1 MTFFKNI
8 SGAFASDA
16 SADRGSTVETVL
28 LIAGFAVIAIL
39 VVSWIGGA
47 IAGQAANTAACIAS
61 GSTTTCASDTY
72 GVSNTVSSNINAQK
86 GGRF

>member
-8 SGAFASDA
+8 SGAFSSEA

-39 VVSWIGGA
+39 VVSWVGGA

-61 GSTTTCASDTY
+61 GSTTTCASDTN
-72 GVSNTVSSNINAQK
+72 GVANSISTKINSQK